1 MEKALNYIDIFAGC
15 GGLSTGLFNAGW
27 HGLFAVEKN
36 ADAFSTLK
44 FNLIDTVPHFV
55 WPEWLSTE
63 AHDINELISKNE
75 DMRNHHALVALEV
88 FRKLQ
93 PDLMRCIKIQR
104 IVRGEGLDDVII
116 ATAICFAELF
126 LYRFEFILSCLGHTV
141 DTGDET
147 LHRFL
152 TVGNIVQDT
161 AQTA

>member
-55 WPEWLSTE
+55 WPEWLSME

-75 DMRNHHALVALEV
+75 DNLKALRGHVTLVAGGPPCQG
-88 FRKLQ
+88 FSMAGKRNAN
-93 PDLMRCIKIQR
+93 DQR
-104 IVRGEGLDDVII
+104 NTSSGTSG
-116 ATAICFAELF
+116 
-126 LYRFEFILSCLGHTV
+126 GK
-141 DTGDET
+141 
-147 LHRFL
+147 
-152 TVGNIVQDT
+152 
-161 AQTA
+161 